1 MNLFAKRK
9 PEKRLRTQQIKAI
22 VAELLEL
29 DQDVTVMVT
38 ELTCRDDG
46 CPEVETVIAIFRP
59 EQPKL
64 QITLHSSIE
73 ELTDADIDRSCRN
86 VDNQSN
92 RSEEVLLA
100 SEQHN

>member
-1 MNLFAKRK
+1 M
-9 PEKRLRTQQIKAI
+9 
-22 VAELLEL
+22 
-29 DQDVTVMVT
+29 
-38 ELTCRDDG
+38 
-46 CPEVETVIAIFRP
+46 IAIFRP